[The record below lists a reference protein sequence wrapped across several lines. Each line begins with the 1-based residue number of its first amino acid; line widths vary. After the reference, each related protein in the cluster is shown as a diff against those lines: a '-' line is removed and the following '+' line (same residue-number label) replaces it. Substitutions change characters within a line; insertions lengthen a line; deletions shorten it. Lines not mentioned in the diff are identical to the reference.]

1 MIRSF
6 RVHMIGIYPT
16 TLTHRVAY
24 TCQSPFLRT
33 SLFTLARKSS
43 LLQEKCCF
51 TIEKFFKHD
60 TTLTVYLT
68 MQKVPLTER
77 TCYGIIPLE
86 NASEQIFVVN
96 RFKRFESLELIKIP
110 TSSSRWDAGGASAPS
125 ASGAASR
132 AQHPISAR
140 RMSYSCCVLFTFTHR
155 KGDWST
161 ELSTSMV
168 SHYEA
173 INLY

>member
-1 MIRSF
+1 MLINSMPNKNENSWYWYAKMDF
-6 RVHMIGIYPT
+6 GVHMISYEICWRKYDTHLSHNPNP
-16 TLTHRVAY
+16 THRVAY
-24 TCQSPFLRT
+24 TCQSQFLRT

-110 TSSSRWDAGGASAPS
+110 TSSSQWDAGGASAPS

-132 AQHPISAR
+132 A
-140 RMSYSCCVLFTFTHR
+140 
-155 KGDWST
+155 
-161 ELSTSMV
+161 
-168 SHYEA
+168 
-173 INLY
+173 